1 MCWARVLELSVGCF
15 GRVLGRMRPRRLV
28 RAKLRGLGGLE
39 YSESRAQIFADFY
52 TLFWRFS
59 QKIWRFCAAFA
70 RILPCESNALYMSLI
85 GGSVA
90 EPLASA
96 RVRPPP
102 DMLFNV
108 ADFSDFETTLQLR
121 TGFSV
126 EYARI

>member
-1 MCWARVLELSVGCF
+1 MLCAPSQLLRKFAG
-15 GRVLGRMRPRRLV
+15 GR
-28 RAKLRGLGGLE
+28 LGGLE
-39 YSESRAQIFADFY
+39 YSESPAQIFADFY

-108 ADFSDFETTLQLR
+108 ADFSDFETTFHLR
-121 TGFSV
+121 TGLLA
-126 EYARI
+126 EDARI